1 MKASEWD
8 IQRAFTIF
16 YKGERWAKGPNKGQ
30 WKVEPAG
37 LPGVVSWHTP
47 NGGKRDRVEA
57 IRFKMIGVEAGIP
70 DYFFLW
76 GGLYGL
82 EFKDDDGS
90 LSRAQLDMHPQLR
103 AAGMIALETVD
114 NLADGQGFRA
124 QARFAYPRTL
134 TYNV

>member
-1 MKASEWD
+1 MPAPSEWD

-16 YKGERWAKGPNKGQ
+16 YKGERWAKGPKKGQ

-47 NGGKRDRVEA
+47 NGGKRGRVEA

-70 DYFFLW
+70 DYLFLW

-82 EFKDDDGS
+82 EFKKPGGDRSDS
-90 LSRAQLDMHPQLR
+90 QIALHPRLM

-114 NLADGQGFRA
+114 NLAAAKDFVRRHGLLAPGR
-124 QARFAYPRTL
+124 
-134 TYNV
+134 